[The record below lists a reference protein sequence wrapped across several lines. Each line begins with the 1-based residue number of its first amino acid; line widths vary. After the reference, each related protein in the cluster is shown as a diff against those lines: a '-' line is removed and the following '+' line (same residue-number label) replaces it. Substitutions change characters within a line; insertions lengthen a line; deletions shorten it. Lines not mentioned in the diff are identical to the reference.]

1 MRYSTLMMCKFNIL
15 VFLLISVSV
24 LHAQDTLPHFSVKN
38 VGNNRIIIG
47 WVNTY
52 GLVKQISIQSS
63 HDSLKNYKTI
73 MSLTDPNAREN
84 GFADTKAPNDHMFYR
99 LFVVL
104 DKGQFFFTEAK
115 LPFKDT
121 ESLKPIVRNTNIE
134 RIKDSLIK
142 ANIQPVES
150 AKRNDF
156 IPSFYVTTNREGYIS
171 INLPDADKKKY
182 HIKFYDDQ
190 NNLIFEIHNIK
201 ETLLILDKTNFL
213 SSGWFR
219 FELYNEDKLI
229 EKNKVYLPKEF

>member
-1 MRYSTLMMCKFNIL
+1 MNRKTIIYFFSIL
-15 VFLLISVSV
+15 VTISTK
-24 LHAQDTLPHFSVKN
+24 AQDTLPHFSVNN
-38 VGNNRIIIG
+38 VGKNRVIIG

-63 HDSLKNYKTI
+63 FDSLSNYKTI
-73 MSLTDPNAREN
+73 MSVTDPNAREN

-104 DKGQFFFTEAK
+104 DKGRFFFTDPKHPAM
-115 LPFKDT
+115 DT
-121 ESLKPIVRNTNIE
+121 TRISRNSNIE
-134 RIKDSLIK
+134 KAKDSVIK
-142 ANIQPVES
+142 ANFQPVEL

-156 IPSFYVTTNREGYIS
+156 IPSFYVTTNKEGYIS

-182 HIKFYDDQ
+182 HLKFYDDQ
-190 NNLIFEIHNIK
+190 GNFIFEIRNIK
-201 ETLLILDKTNFL
+201 ETSLTLDKTNFL

-219 FELYNEDKLI
+219 FELYNDDKLV